1 MIDFRYHLVSIVS
14 VFLALAIGIVVGST
28 ALKPEV
34 TNRLNNAT
42 SAEAKANNVLY
53 AHNQQLKDEI
63 AADQAFAQAAEDS
76 LLRGLL
82 VGEHV
87 VLVLAPGADSST
99 VDGEHVVLVLA
110 PGADSSTVDGV
121 NTALRK
127 SGAVVTGQVVLSQQ
141 FFDTGSVNEQ
151 ALKAAAT
158 KVAPPGIAPPNSAA
172 DSQISGQQ
180 AAAQVITTAIV
191 NKDGVGTVTAKASQK
206 VLTEFGNAGFLQVND
221 GNGNPV
227 LTGQATMAVVVLPA
241 TVPPAT
247 ASGPFN
253 LALIYLAQDLQQASK
268 GALLAGSLKGSGP
281 HSAID
286 AVIGGAAGVP
296 LTTVDNAE
304 TVVGQITVAWA
315 LNELLTGKKPTAYGV
330 RPPNA
335 VPSPAPSA
343 SASPSASSSQ
353 PTRKKT
359 RR

>member
-28 ALKPEV
+28 ALKPGV

-63 AADQAFAQAAEDS
+63 GADQAFAQAAEDS

-87 VLVLAPGADSST
+87 VLVLAPGADS
-99 VDGEHVVLVLA
+99 
-110 PGADSSTVDGV
+110 PTVDGV
-121 NTALRK
+121 TTALRK

-141 FFDTGSVNEQ
+141 FFDT
-151 ALKAAAT
+151 
-158 KVAPPGIAPPNSAA
+158 
-172 DSQISGQQ
+172 SQISGQQ
-180 AAAQVITTAIV
+180 AAAQVITAAIV
-191 NKDGVGTVTAKASQK
+191 NKNGVGTVTAKASQK
-206 VLTEFGNAGFLQVND
+206 VLTGFGNAGFLQVND
-221 GNGNPV
+221 GNGKPV

-241 TVPPAT
+241 TLPPAT
-247 ASGPFN
+247 TSGPFN
-253 LALIYLAQDLQQASK
+253 LALISLAQDLQQASK

-286 AVIGGAAGVP
+286 AVIGGAAVVP

-315 LNELLTGKKPTAYGV
+315 LNELLTGKKPSAYGV

-343 SASPSASSSQ
+343 SPTPSASSSQ